1 MQMGADCLKY
11 DKMSKMELSNNSMSY
26 LIQIMKRFSKKIIVM
41 GGGGYNP
48 WITVRAWIYNLATL
62 MEDTG
67 PLVLN
72 KEAKKFLIDIKFKD
86 SYKDSWIKYIKDE
99 PNIF

>member
-1 MQMGADCLKY
+1 
-11 DKMSKMELSNNSMSY
+11 
-26 LIQIMKRFSKKIIVM
+26 M

-62 MEDTG
+62 MGETDS
-67 PLVLN
+67 LVLN
-72 KEAKKFLIDIKFKD
+72 KEAKKFLINIKYKD
-86 SYKDSWIKYIKDE
+86 SYKDSWINYIKDE

>member
-11 DKMSKMELSNNSMSY
+11 DKMSKMDLSNNSMSY
-26 LIQIMKRFSKKIIVM
+26 MIKIMKNLSEKIIVM

-48 WITVRAWIYNLATL
+48 WITVRAWTYNLATL
-62 MEDTG
+62 VGATKSLKINTKAKDF
-67 PLVLN
+67 LN
-72 KEAKKFLIDIKFKD
+72 NIK
-86 SYKDSWIKYIKDE
+86 YKNTPKHDWINYIKDE